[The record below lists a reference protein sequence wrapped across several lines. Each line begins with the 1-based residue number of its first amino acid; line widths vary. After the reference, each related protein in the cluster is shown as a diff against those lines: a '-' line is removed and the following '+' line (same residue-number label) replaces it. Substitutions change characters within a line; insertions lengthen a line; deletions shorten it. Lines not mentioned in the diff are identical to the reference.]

1 MEMGKVAINL
11 GTWTLPWKRREG
23 AGIALFESR
32 LRIAKKLPFWQTVGH
47 GICPQPC
54 PPILTGRGKS
64 HELETKDKG
73 NADADPTQER
83 LKWRQRNHQ
92 SRFAD

>member
-1 MEMGKVAINL
+1 MRMEMGKVVINL

-47 GICPQPC
+47 GICPNRA
-54 PPILTGRGKS
+54 LRS
-64 HELETKDKG
+64 SLAAL
-73 NADADPTQER
+73 NPTS
-83 LKWRQRNHQ
+83 WRQRTKATRMQ
-92 SRFAD
+92 ILLKGG